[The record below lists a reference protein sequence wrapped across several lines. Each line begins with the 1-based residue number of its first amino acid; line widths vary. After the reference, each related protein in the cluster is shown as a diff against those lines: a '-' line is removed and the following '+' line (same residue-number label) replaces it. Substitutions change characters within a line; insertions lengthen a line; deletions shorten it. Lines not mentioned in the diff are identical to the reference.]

1 MLRLTSISFL
11 GCLATLGIVAPSM
24 SRQPSAFPAPKTLGP
39 VETYGANIQRSMSLM
54 ATSTGIK
61 RNTVRI
67 LFYGQS
73 ITAQEWSNTL
83 AERLKRR
90 YPLADFVIEN
100 RAIGSFESSR
110 LARTAEADLYP
121 FYPDLVIFQNYGD
134 PARYED
140 MIRRIRERTTADI
153 LMANDHV
160 APLIGEK
167 MDEITDPKLLAPTDK
182 FPWRNY
188 VFLPA
193 IAKQYRTDLADV
205 RGLWKRYLTDH
216 KLKPSDLL
224 FDDLHLN
231 ALGNFLMGEIV
242 GAHLRHRPE
251 LPDTGW
257 NDLVKTYA
265 VGPEGDVAWK
275 NGKIVLPFEGNKI
288 DLICKDA
295 RSAAPASIRIDGKKP
310 SEFPELSVPTRTELV
325 KPMSPF
331 PPMLSVGAN
340 QPRVLEEWTLTATSV
355 DANLKHFKFKVR
367 GSITGEDGDGESGQ
381 RFVSK
386 SGRVVFEP
394 EDDFLAS
401 ALGLSR
407 NPNATSLETR
417 WKVEPYFA
425 DEFILPVKRNP
436 FGDTVVIAAQ
446 GLSNGKHTLEI
457 TGGPDTPLAAIRVH
471 RPPLGRQ

>member
-1 MLRLTSISFL
+1 MLRSIASLGL
-11 GCLATLGIVAPSM
+11 GCLALLSMVSPSM
-24 SRQPSAFPAPKTLGP
+24 SRQPASFPAPKTLGP

-54 ATSTGIK
+54 ANSTGLK
-61 RNTVRI
+61 RNTVRV

-90 YPLADFVIEN
+90 YPLADLVIEN

-110 LARTAEADLYP
+110 LVRTAEADLYP

-134 PARYED
+134 PTRYED
-140 MIRRIRERTTADI
+140 IIRRIRERTTADI

-167 MDEITDPKLLAPTDK
+167 MEEVTDPKVLAPADK

-231 ALGNFLMGEIV
+231 AHGNFLMGEIV

-275 NGKIVLPFEGNKI
+275 NGKLVLPFEGNKI
-288 DLICKDA
+288 DLICKDG
-295 RSAAPASIRIDGKKP
+295 RPTAPASIRIDGKKP
-310 SEFPELSVPTRTELV
+310 SELVELYVPTRTEMV
-325 KPMSPF
+325 KPMSLF
-331 PPMLSVGAN
+331 PPILSVGAN
-340 QPRVLEEWTLTATSV
+340 QPRVLEEWTLSATSV
-355 DANLKHFKFKVR
+355 DANRKHFKFKVR

-386 SGRVVFEP
+386 SGRVIIEP
-394 EDDFLAS
+394 EDDFIAS
-401 ALGLSR
+401 SLCLSR
-407 NPNATSLETR
+407 DPTATSLEIR
-417 WKVEPYFA
+417 WKVGPYFA
-425 DEFILPVKRNP
+425 DEFLVPAKRNP
-436 FGDTVVIAAQ
+436 FGETTVIAAQ